1 MKSIF
6 TGTKRLLKEYKKP
19 LPILFFLVFIEG
31 VLGCFGISLF
41 LPTVEYFIYHG
52 KANSKYGE
60 MMFSFLQSIGINPT
74 LSSFSVLII
83 IVFLVKTAISLFQQL
98 LTSRIATQLYT
109 NLRTDLVDSTLSLDY
124 NYFTSMQ
131 TGNLCNAIQTES
143 KKVVSALRL
152 FMMVAVAV
160 IYVISY
166 MSAAIMI
173 SWKLTSAF
181 LIVTSIT
188 AYFFN
193 KVNVSSMAKGKESV
207 RLSNLVNSRVIDVV
221 TNLKYLKLISSNGK
235 FFNSLKHNINQFSR
249 NLFKIHRNNALLI
262 APTELFGILSFFLIL
277 MLGLYIKINIESI
290 VVVALLFQRVY
301 IKINDFYRNYQNY
314 LIVLPGFTWIMDL
327 KEDLKVHKGI
337 NGHVNIDKVPTISF
351 SDVSFSYDKKR
362 DILHSIDIAFDE
374 RKMIAIVGPSGSGK
388 TTIVDLLCGFLSPDK
403 GKICIGNQL
412 LSDINRDS
420 YRRLVSY
427 IPQRPFL
434 YNDTIRNNITLG
446 EGRFLDEEIFRVSK
460 LAHVDDFI
468 SRLPRKYDEL
478 IGDGGVK
485 LSGGERQRI
494 VLARELLKRP
504 QLLILDEATNAL
516 DTETEEK
523 IQHTIDNLIGKM
535 TVVVIAH
542 RFTTIKKADI
552 IYVIENG
559 SIIDSGNLEQLLERC
574 KKFEDLYTTQMI

>member
-1 MKSIF
+1 
-6 TGTKRLLKEYKKP
+6 
-19 LPILFFLVFIEG
+19 
-31 VLGCFGISLF
+31 
-41 LPTVEYFIYHG
+41 
-52 KANSKYGE
+52 
-60 MMFSFLQSIGINPT
+60 
-74 LSSFSVLII
+74 
-83 IVFLVKTAISLFQQL
+83 
-98 LTSRIATQLYT
+98 
-109 NLRTDLVDSTLSLDY
+109 
-124 NYFTSMQ
+124 
-131 TGNLCNAIQTES
+131 
-143 KKVVSALRL
+143 
-152 FMMVAVAV
+152 
-160 IYVISY
+160 
-166 MSAAIMI
+166 
-173 SWKLTSAF
+173 
-181 LIVTSIT
+181 
-188 AYFFN
+188 
-193 KVNVSSMAKGKESV
+193 MAKGKESV

-542 RFTTIKKADI
+542 RFTTIKKADV
-552 IYVIENG
+552 IYVVENG
-559 SIIDSGNLEQLLERC
+559 HIVESGKLEQLLECSER
-574 KKFEDLYTTQMI
+574 FRNLYATEMI

>member
-1 MKSIF
+1 
-6 TGTKRLLKEYKKP
+6 
-19 LPILFFLVFIEG
+19 
-31 VLGCFGISLF
+31 
-41 LPTVEYFIYHG
+41 
-52 KANSKYGE
+52 
-60 MMFSFLQSIGINPT
+60 
-74 LSSFSVLII
+74 
-83 IVFLVKTAISLFQQL
+83 
-98 LTSRIATQLYT
+98 
-109 NLRTDLVDSTLSLDY
+109 
-124 NYFTSMQ
+124 
-131 TGNLCNAIQTES
+131 
-143 KKVVSALRL
+143 
-152 FMMVAVAV
+152 
-160 IYVISY
+160 
-166 MSAAIMI
+166 
-173 SWKLTSAF
+173 
-181 LIVTSIT
+181 
-188 AYFFN
+188 
-193 KVNVSSMAKGKESV
+193 
-207 RLSNLVNSRVIDVV
+207 
-221 TNLKYLKLISSNGK
+221 
-235 FFNSLKHNINQFSR
+235 
-249 NLFKIHRNNALLI
+249 
-262 APTELFGILSFFLIL
+262 

-542 RFTTIKKADI
+542 RFTTIKKADT
-552 IYVIENG
+552 IYVIDNG
-559 SIIDSGNLEQLLERC
+559 SIIDCGNLEQLLERC
-574 KKFEDLYTTQMI
+574 KKFGDLYTTQMI